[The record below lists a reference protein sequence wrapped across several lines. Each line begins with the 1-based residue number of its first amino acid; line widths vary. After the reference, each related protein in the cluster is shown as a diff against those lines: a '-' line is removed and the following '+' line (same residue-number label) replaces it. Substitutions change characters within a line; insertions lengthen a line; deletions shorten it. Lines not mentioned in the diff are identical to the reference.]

1 MMRRGWQGLSCKIL
15 GLFMLALTTHV
26 SAKENWPVKKFE
38 FTYSGKSGWKPTSAK
53 VKEGSEVQI
62 KLKNS
67 SGAPAC
73 FGVFNKDGKDI
84 SGGACAQ
91 AKAEKS
97 LVFFA
102 NFPKGKYEIRNSYES
117 AGVGSFIIE

>member
-1 MMRRGWQGLSCKIL
+1 MKLWGLSHFSCL
-15 GLFMLALTTHV
+15 GLAFFVLISLNSV
-26 SAKENWPVKKFE
+26 YAKDNWPVKKFE
-38 FTYSGKSGWKPTSAK
+38 FTYAGKGGWKPASAK

-62 KLKNS
+62 KLKNP

-97 LVFFA
+97 FVFFA

-117 AGVGSFIIE
+117 AGIGTFTIE

>member
-1 MMRRGWQGLSCKIL
+1 MTCHRFLLYCSQAFLVFLLTS
-15 GLFMLALTTHV
+15 ALVTY
-26 SAKENWPVKKFE
+26 AKDNWPVKKFD
-38 FTYSGKSGWKPTSAK
+38 FTYGGKSGWKPASAK

-67 SGAPAC
+67 SSAPAC

-117 AGVGSFIIE
+117 AGTGTFIIE

>member
-1 MMRRGWQGLSCKIL
+1 MKSRKFLPFFNRAFLIL
-15 GLFMLALTTHV
+15 FVTVMPVTY
-26 SAKENWPVKKFE
+26 AKDNWPVKKFD
-38 FTYSGKSGWKPTSAK
+38 FTYAGKGGWKPASAK

-67 SGAPAC
+67 SSAPAC

-97 LVFFA
+97 FVFFA

>member
-1 MMRRGWQGLSCKIL
+1 MNCHRFLVYCSQAFLIL
-15 GLFMLALTTHV
+15 MVTSEHV
-26 SAKENWPVKKFE
+26 TQAKDNWPVKKFE
-38 FTYSGKSGWKPTSAK
+38 FTYAGKGGWKPASAK

-62 KLKNS
+62 KLKNP

-97 LVFFA
+97 FVFFA

-117 AGVGSFIIE
+117 AGTGTFTIE

>member
-1 MMRRGWQGLSCKIL
+1 MNCRKYVSYCCQASLIL
-15 GLFMLALTTHV
+15 LLTSAHVTH
-26 SAKENWPVKKFE
+26 AKDNWPVKKFE
-38 FTYSGKSGWKPTSAK
+38 FVYADKSGWKPASAK

-84 SGGACAQ
+84 SGGACAE
-91 AKAEKS
+91 AKSEKS
-97 LVFFA
+97 FVFFA

-117 AGVGSFIIE
+117 ATVGRFIIE